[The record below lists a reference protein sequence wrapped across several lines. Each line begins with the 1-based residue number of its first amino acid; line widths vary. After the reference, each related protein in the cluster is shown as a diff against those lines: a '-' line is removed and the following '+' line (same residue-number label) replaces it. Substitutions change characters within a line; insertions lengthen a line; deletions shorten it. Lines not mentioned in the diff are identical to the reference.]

1 MSLQAAVV
9 SLDSSAIMPL
19 FYLRTFGIFFGL
31 RAVSVFLHYLGKSPW
46 GGPLLL
52 SPDRFIPEALTIEAG
67 IFGLVAFAFAF
78 GEWLVRKSVKA
89 PRFLPSYRA
98 FYLFFCAALSIF
110 SLVDF
115 EVVRWL
121 GQHMTA
127 SYITN
132 FAGARDGQLFARIL
146 SGDKL
151 FSSLAALQMGAV
163 VIAAVFS
170 FVRYGKMSGDLSKK
184 QLIVASVLAPF
195 ALTSPYWQRPSEKR
209 WRRVCPASIG
219 ITTELFE
226 RILGQDE
233 PQNSERAHQDLIDLV
248 FTGKYDQ
255 NIRPENS
262 KYPLLRDTNVGKL
275 STEEFQALPPSE
287 KPDVILIVFETM
299 RGMNTG
305 FFEGSKIAVPA
316 MPHLEK
322 EIRENALYFPRM
334 HSAGYPS
341 VAGAMG
347 IHMGVWPHHSRIVF
361 SSYLHIKSLAFPE
374 MLTAAGY
381 DSYAL
386 LGADP
391 SFSNFTPWFRRWY
404 SEMEYNK
411 RNHHDG
417 PLVDRFVEIYEQ
429 KKKATAPLLF
439 TLWTATTHP
448 PYDVPKDSGQTPA
461 ATNEERYLQAMR
473 YADGHLSRL
482 IQKLKESPRWERTLV
497 FLLGDHS
504 QPVPWQWTHTEEVGE
519 LNPGHTWTSLAIL
532 GGGKFAPNARRDE
545 RAVSHVDLAPT
556 ILSAINL
563 RHKNHF
569 FGRDLLRGYE
579 ERPVWAFRYGT
590 ISREAKGVREI
601 FRVDGDSAEG
611 LAYGFESSDVASYGA
626 LEGGK
631 RTPQKPSSDLDRH
644 RDVARAWS
652 TLLADDRLTD

>member
-1 MSLQAAVV
+1 
-9 SLDSSAIMPL
+9 MPL
-19 FYLRTFGIFFGL
+19 FYLRTFAIFFGL
-31 RAVSVFLHYLGKSPW
+31 RAVSVLLHYTGPSPW
-46 GGPLLL
+46 GGPLIL

-67 IFGLVAFAFAF
+67 IFGLLALVFAA
-78 GEWLVRKSVKA
+78 GEALLRKKA
-89 PRFLPSYRA
+89 ASIGWTRSYRA
-98 FYLFFCAALSIF
+98 AYLIVCALLSIF

-151 FSSLAALQMGAV
+151 FSSLAALQMAV
-163 VIAAVFS
+163 VVVAAIFS
-170 FVRYGKMSGDLSKK
+170 FVRYGRMTGDLTRK
-184 QLIVASVLAPF
+184 QLIAASVVVPLAL
-195 ALTSPYWQRPSEKR
+195 ASPYWQRPSEKR
-209 WRRVCPASIG
+209 WRRVCPASIS
-219 ITTELFE
+219 ITNELAA
-226 RILGQDE
+226 RIFGNDAPENQAQAE
-233 PQNSERAHQDLIDLV
+233 QDLIDLV
-248 FTGKYDQ
+248 LTGKYDQ
-255 NIRPENS
+255 NRPPPNP

-275 STEEFQALPPSE
+275 TKEQFRALPLSE

-305 FFEGSKIAVPA
+305 FLEGSKAAVPA
-316 MPHLEK
+316 MPRLYE
-322 EIRENALYFPRM
+322 EISQNALYFPRM

-361 SSYLHIKSLAFPE
+361 SSYLHIKSLGFPE
-374 MLTAAGY
+374 MLAAAGY

-404 SEMEYNK
+404 SEMEYDK
-411 RNHHDG
+411 GNHHDG
-417 PLVDRFVEIYEQ
+417 PLVDRFLEVYEQ
-429 KKKATAPLLF
+429 NRTSASPLLL

-448 PYDVPKDSGQTPA
+448 PYDVPKESGQTPA
-461 ATNEERYLQAMR
+461 GTNEERYLQAMR
-473 YADGHLSRL
+473 YADEHLHRL
-482 IQKLKESPRWERTLV
+482 ITELKKSPRWERTLV
-497 FLLGDHS
+497 FVLGDHS
-504 QPVPWQWTHTEEVGE
+504 QPVPWQWTHADEVGD

-532 GGGKFAPNARRDE
+532 GGQKFTPAPRRDD
-545 RAVSHVDLAPT
+545 RAVSHVDLGPT

-569 FGRDLLRGYE
+569 FGRDLLRGDD
-579 ERPVWAFRYGT
+579 ERPVFAFRYGT
-590 ISREAKGVREI
+590 ISREAGDVREV
-601 FRVDGDSAEG
+601 FRIDGESFSG
-611 LAYGFESSDVASYGA
+611 LAYRFEHSDVASYGA

-631 RTPQKPSSDLDRH
+631 RSRVEITTNLDRH
-644 RDVARAWS
+644 REVARAWS
-652 TLLADDRLTD
+652 TLLDDDRLTD